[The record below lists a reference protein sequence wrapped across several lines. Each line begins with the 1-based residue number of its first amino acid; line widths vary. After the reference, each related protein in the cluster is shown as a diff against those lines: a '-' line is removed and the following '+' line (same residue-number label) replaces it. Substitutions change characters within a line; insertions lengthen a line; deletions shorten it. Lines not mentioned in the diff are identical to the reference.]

1 MLRNQVTI
9 SKGCLIQVCVLIV
22 LNDDDHVQEEQTL
35 LAVSTLTA
43 LTVTPYMTT
52 LLANIVW
59 QKTQLLANH

>member
-22 LNDDDHVQEEQTL
+22 LNDDDHVQEEQIL

>member
-1 MLRNQVTI
+1 MRNQVTI

-22 LNDDDHVQEEQTL
+22 LNDDDHVQEEQIL